1 MEENVAMHHPTR
13 NGLTFQVRSFGP
25 GGSIEKKNRVL
36 SPPPKELTKEDA
48 RTAKIKKAV
57 LHVLRKEGF
66 GGVRKDLRTLK
77 KLRKEQ
83 KPFFFF
89 KCHHI
94 HDKGTQRIRIK
105 VLCTIWQ

>member
-36 SPPPKELTKEDA
+36 SPPPKELTKEEA

-83 KPFFFF
+83 EESLELLQKSIPRLSN
-89 KCHHI
+89 
-94 HDKGTQRIRIK
+94 TLRR
-105 VLCTIWQ
+105 LA